1 MSKLTREFLSLI
13 PLGSRLIVKD
23 IEDGDF
29 EGTLNIPI
37 TFESSKAF
45 TVTLDKCRRV
55 GSSKFQPGSQEFDS
69 ETIED
74 IELINDATSDQGN
87 LLQGIANRSDVAYSV
102 VFKGSFFFRK
112 Y

>member
-1 MSKLTREFLSLI
+1 MSKLTKEFLSLI

-23 IEDGDF
+23 NEDGDF
-29 EGTLNIPI
+29 EGTLNTPI
-37 TFESSKAF
+37 TFESSRSF

-87 LLQGIANRSDVAYSV
+87 LFQ
-102 VFKGSFFFRK
+102 KGLCQLVGCSFICWRGLLDRLIK
-112 Y
+112 